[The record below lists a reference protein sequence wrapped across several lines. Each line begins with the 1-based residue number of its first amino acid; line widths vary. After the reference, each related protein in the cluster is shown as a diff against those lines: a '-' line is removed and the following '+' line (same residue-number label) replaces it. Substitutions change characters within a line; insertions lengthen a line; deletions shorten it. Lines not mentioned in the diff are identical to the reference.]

1 MRRLWLGIGLLL
13 ALLALGIGLL
23 FFSNCFFQAFSSNWE
38 AAAEFALAGDWA
50 SATKKAEESR
60 AMWQQSYR
68 FFSASTDHEPI
79 EEVQELFS
87 LLEIY
92 ARDRRNV
99 EFSTVCQSLTN
110 LGDAINESHNLRWWS
125 IL

>member
-13 ALLALGIGLL
+13 SLLAIGLGFL
-23 FFSNCFFQAFSSNWE
+23 FFSEGFFREFSANLEE
-38 AAAEFALAGDWA
+38 ASRLALAEDWVA
-50 SATKKAEESR
+50 ATEKAEKSR
-60 AMWQQSYR
+60 EMWIQYHR

-79 EEVQELFS
+79 EEIQELFA

-92 ARDRRNV
+92 AREHMAA
-99 EFSTVCQSLTN
+99 EFSCVCQSLSN
-110 LGDAINESHNLRWWS
+110 LAEAINESHNLRWWS